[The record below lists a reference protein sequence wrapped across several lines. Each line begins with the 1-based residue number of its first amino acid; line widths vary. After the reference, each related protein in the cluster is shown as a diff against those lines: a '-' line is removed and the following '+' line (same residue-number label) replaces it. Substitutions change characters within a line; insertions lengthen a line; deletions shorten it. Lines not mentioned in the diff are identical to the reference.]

1 MDHVSKNFEA
11 ANALRKARVAKGY
24 SMEEVAITTGL
35 TTAEIAA
42 AERGDD
48 VPAHNVERIE
58 QALK

>member
-11 ANALRKARVAKGY
+11 AKALRATKGY
-24 SMEEVAITTGL
+24 SFEELAITTGL

-42 AERGDD
+42 TERGDD
-48 VPAHNVERIE
+48 VPAHNREKIE

>member
-11 ANALRKARVAKGY
+11 ANALRKGRVAKGY
-24 SMEEVAITTGL
+24 SLEELATTTGL
-35 TTAEIAA
+35 TTAEIVA

-58 QALK
+58 QALR

>member
-11 ANALRKARVAKGY
+11 ANALRKGRLAKGY
-24 SMEEVAITTGL
+24 SLEELAITTGL

-48 VPAHNVERIE
+48 VRAHNLERIV